1 MCVLSI
7 REHNPDAPKRTITS
21 VVSNENPKAAWA
33 ALRDNACQGRSR
45 RTDFQPSTVVQR
57 DAAPSL
63 DFFVLALFPI
73 FCIF

>member
-33 ALRDNACQGRSR
+33 AVRDNV
-45 RTDFQPSTVVQR
+45 QPGAVSTY
-57 DAAPSL
+57 
-63 DFFVLALFPI
+63 
-73 FCIF
+73 